1 MNIHAYM
8 KLTSTFRYIHSLAI
22 SNQLLTLKLKSN
34 YFYIGVMKVYLSLS
48 VVYENGTLILLSP
61 HTGS

>member
-22 SNQLLTLKLKSN
+22 SNQLLTLKLKKQLLLYWSN
-34 YFYIGVMKVYLSLS
+34 EGLS
-48 VVYENGTLILLSP
+48 VPVRC
-61 HTGS
+61 